1 MTGNTHLSLGVAAG
15 AVTVATNG
23 LATDVGACVTAVMV
37 ASIGS
42 ILPDIDEDG
51 SVLNN
56 LLFRSIKYRSVALAL
71 LGAAIVLLGILKGL
85 ALWVVLAGVYAMAV
99 AFIPHR
105 SFTHSLLSL
114 FLVAGITYM
123 AEPTYIWPLVAGY
136 LSHLLADSITAG
148 GIPLF
153 WPWKKRIGT
162 KNIGF
167 SIRSGDIVDKL
178 TGKIAMY
185 GGSLTILYLLFSGT
199 SSKVLV
205 EVLRDPVGAF
215 RYMFFS

>member
-15 AVTVATNG
+15 AFTVAAQG
-23 LATDVGACVTAVMV
+23 LATDVGACVTAVVV

-51 SVLNN
+51 STLNN
-56 LLFRSIKYRSVALAL
+56 LLFRSIKYRSIALAI
-71 LGAAIVLLGILKGL
+71 LGAAAVLLGILKGL
-85 ALWVVLAGVYAMAV
+85 ALWVVLAGMYAMAV

-114 FLVAGITYM
+114 LLVSGITYM
-123 AEPTYIWPLVAGY
+123 AEPSYMWPLAAGY
-136 LSHLLADSITAG
+136 LSHLLADGITAG

-153 WPWKKRIGT
+153 WPWKKRMGT

-167 SIRSGDIVDKL
+167 SIRSGDIVDKV
-178 TGKIAMY
+178 TGKVAMY
-185 GGSLTILYLLFSGT
+185 GGSIILLYLLFSGA
-199 SSKVLV
+199 SYDPLL
-205 EVLRDPVGAF
+205 EALRDPVGAF
-215 RYMFFS
+215 RYMFRS